1 MREAGDG
8 HRSMGTD
15 GQGWAS
21 GRNWR
26 EPRPWTR
33 RGREGARGTCRG
45 SLGAG
50 GSGSG
55 LVSRP
60 VDAGVGTIQGV
71 TGRH

>member
-1 MREAGDG
+1 MGKAG
-8 HRSMGTD
+8 RAVGT
-15 GQGWAS
+15 GAS
-21 GRNWR
+21 RVPGLEEGGKER
-26 EPRPWTR
+26 
-33 RGREGARGTCRG
+33 GARAAGAQ
-45 SLGAG
+45 GAG